1 MALKGLIQLF
11 FLFLLVFL
19 GACSTYTPSTSS
31 SQSRM
36 MPTNRAPAMADDQ
49 IIFHSMLVLK
59 SHGIEYK
66 VLLGPK
72 DGENAVV
79 FCSQKVPGVLLLKGA
94 ELDLDALKAAK
105 LDSYKSF
112 YSLESKAECAKLAG
126 ATKFIDSGAP
136 LIINLDRDRKKV
148 LTFFY

>member
-1 MALKGLIQLF
+1 MALKSLIQLF

-19 GACSTYTPSTSS
+19 GACSSYAP
-31 SQSRM
+31 
-36 MPTNRAPAMADDQ
+36 PTHRAPAAAADDQ
-49 IIFHSMLVLK
+49 IVFNSMLTVR
-59 SHGIEYK
+59 SHGTDYK
-66 VLLGPK
+66 ILLGPK

-79 FCSQKVPGVLLLKGA
+79 FCSHKVPGVLLVRGA

-105 LDSYKSF
+105 LDSHKSF
-112 YSLESKAECAKLAG
+112 YSLESKAECSKLAG

-136 LIINLDRDRKKV
+136 LIINLDRDRQKV